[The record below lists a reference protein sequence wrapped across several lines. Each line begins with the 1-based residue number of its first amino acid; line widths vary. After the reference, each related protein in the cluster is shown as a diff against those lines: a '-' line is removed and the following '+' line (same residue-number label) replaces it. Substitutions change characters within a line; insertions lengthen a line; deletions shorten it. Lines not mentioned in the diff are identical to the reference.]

1 MTRDDVTRAD
11 RGGSDRPQWREMFAG
26 RLGRIT
32 VGILLMETLFAVQTL
47 VTITVLPAVVSDL
60 GGIRLYGVALSAS
73 VLAGAVVLP
82 VAARVA
88 RRIGAGRTFITSVVV
103 FALGT
108 TVVVTAGSMPVFIL
122 GRLVEGAGGGAQ
134 YAVALAVVTRVY
146 SERQRPRLLA
156 LWTAAWALPGLLG
169 PSYGGLVASTLG
181 WRWAFGLLLPV
192 LLLAALL
199 IAPALTSGA
208 AAPDRSEDAS
218 RGDGPATPEVG
229 TVRLLGLGLGA
240 ALVLAGMGTGQGV
253 GLALGGVGIVLSVVA
268 VRLILP
274 AGTFRSARGLPA
286 TVATAF
292 LATTAFFAAD
302 GFLPV
307 ILTRLRHQSLTVA
320 SVVITLG
327 TLAWVG
333 GSFLQS
339 RLVTR
344 VPRRVLVAGGS
355 VLVVLGVLGVAAG
368 ALGAPLVVPYLAWTI
383 AGFGMGHAYPTITL
397 LAMEAAPGA
406 AGGEVEALAQY
417 QLADALGTAVG
428 PGLSGGVLSVAL
440 TLGAPLR
447 TGLVAGLGLALVVAF
462 LLLATSLARF
472 DRPPHPPRGS
482 G

>member
-1 MTRDDVTRAD
+1 
-11 RGGSDRPQWREMFAG
+11 MFAG

-88 RRIGAGRTFITSVVV
+88 RRIGAGRTFVTSVVV

-134 YAVALAVVTRVY
+134 YAVALAVVSRVY

-208 AAPDRSEDAS
+208 AAPDRADDGS
-218 RGDGPATPEVG
+218 RGEGSATPEVG

-240 ALVLAGMGTGQGV
+240 ALVLAGMGTGQGI

-274 AGTFRSARGLPA
+274 AGTFRAARGLPS

-327 TLAWVG
+327 TLAWVA

-344 VPRRVLVAGGS
+344 VERRVLVAGGS

-397 LAMEAAPGA
+397 LAMEAAPGK
-406 AGGEVEALAQY
+406 VEALAQY

-440 TLGAPLR
+440 TLGASLR
-447 TGLVAGLGLALVVAF
+447 TGLVAGLGLALAVAV
-462 LLLATSLARF
+462 LLLATALTRF
-472 DRPPHPPRGS
+472 DRPPQPTP
-482 G
+482 